1 MNAWW
6 SWGWQSIPSLQSLGT
21 AWTEA
26 MRIVSQLGTE
36 AFYMLVLPAV
46 LWCYD
51 ASLGLRLGFIL
62 LGSAWFNSAL
72 KLVAG
77 LPRPYWFTQE
87 VQALQAETSYG
98 LPSGHAQT
106 PLALYGRIAAH
117 ARRRWLT
124 LAIAA
129 AILLLGLSRL
139 SLGVHFPA
147 DVLTGWVIGGLLLA
161 AFLRFEPPVASW
173 FRRQPVNLQLLVL
186 LLLSIG
192 MMVGGWFLVE
202 AASDRMLP
210 QDWVMN
216 AMRAEPHDVPLEPRD
231 FKDLLDPAATF
242 LGLGIGGVLLVE
254 WGGFDAGGGG
264 AKRWGRFAFGLVGV
278 LALYYGLRAV
288 FPGSESPAGLA
299 FRVLRYAL
307 VGFWVSYGAPRV
319 FVWARLA

>member
-6 SWGWQSIPSLQSLGT
+6 SWGWQSIPSLQTLGV

-26 MRIVSQLGTE
+26 MRVVSQLGTE

-62 LGSAWFNSAL
+62 LGSAWLNSGL

-77 LPRPYWFTQE
+77 LPRPYWLTQE
-87 VQALQAETSYG
+87 IQALHAETSYG

-124 LAIAA
+124 LATAA
-129 AILLLGLSRL
+129 AVLLLGVSRL
-139 SLGVHFPA
+139 TLGVHFPA
-147 DVLTGWVIGGLLLA
+147 DVFTGWVIGGLLLA
-161 AFLRFEPPVASW
+161 AFLRFERPVASW
-173 FRRQPVNLQLLVL
+173 IRRQPLRWQLLIPVL
-186 LLLSIG
+186 ISIG
-192 MMVGGWFLVE
+192 MVAGGWLLVA

-216 AMRAEPHDVPLEPRD
+216 AMRADPHAGPLEPRD
-231 FKDLLDPAATF
+231 FKDLLDPAATL
-242 LGLGIGGVLLVE
+242 LGLGLGGVLLVE
-254 WGGFDAGGGG
+254 WGGFNAGGG
-264 AKRWGRFAFGLVGV
+264 AKRWGRFALGLVGV
-278 LALYYGLRAV
+278 LALYYGLRVV
-288 FPGSESPAGLA
+288 FPGAETAVGLVWR
-299 FRVLRYAL
+299 FVRYSL

-319 FVWARLA
+319 FVRVGLA